1 MQVEPGSLVSIER
14 SRRRLKVLMLL
25 IDGIR
30 RVTSENGKQKKG
42 G

>member
-14 SRRRLKVLMLL
+14 SSMKVLMLL

-30 RVTSENGKQKKG
+30 RVTGENGKQ
-42 G
+42 